1 MLLTLFLA
9 LAVVFGGTHAYA
21 FAHGHDGAHAGSE
34 LSSVHSD
41 EHEST
46 DQENTADLPGTDVAH
61 SHVAMG
67 AIPDARG
74 VENLTLN
81 TASLLSIR
89 DALALPSLGIAP
101 PLEPPSA

>member
-21 FAHGHDGAHAGSE
+21 FAHGHDDAHAGSE

-41 EHEST
+41 EHVSNDQEST
-46 DQENTADLPGTDVAH
+46 GDSPSTEIAH

-67 AIPDARG
+67 AIPDSLG
-74 VENLTLN
+74 VGHLSLSA
-81 TASLLSIR
+81 ASLLPIR
-89 DALALPSLGIAP
+89 DARALPSLGVAP